1 MNNFILEL
9 EKLNLEKI
17 EKDISLSTLTTY
29 KTGGIAKLV
38 VYPNNIN
45 NLKQMLKLIH
55 KYNIKYFIL
64 GKGSNTLF
72 SDKEFNGVII
82 KLDKLNNF
90 KIKQT
95 EIYVESGMILSKL
108 VQASVKNELTGLE
121 FAIGIPGTI
130 GGAIYMNAG
139 AYGNNMSNIV
149 KSVIVLNEKFQIKEI
164 PLEKLKFDYRYSIF
178 QDNKNLICVAANI
191 KLEHGNHDEIA
202 SKIKENLLKRKNSQ
216 PLEYPSAG
224 SVFRNPKGNYAGKI
238 IEELGLKGKI
248 IGGAEIST
256 KHANFIINKNN
267 NASSSDILNLI
278 KLVQCNFYN
287 FNILK
292 IRLIFATM
300 NM

>member
-95 EIYVESGMILSKL
+95 EIYVESGMILSEL

-149 KSVIVLNEKFQIKEI
+149 KSVIVLNEKFQIKEL

-178 QDNKNLICVAANI
+178 QANKNLICVAANI

-224 SVFRNPKGNYAGKI
+224 SVFRNPEGNYAGKI
-238 IEELGLKGKI
+238 IEELGLKGKN

-267 NASSSDILNLI
+267 ASSSDILKLI
-278 KLVQCNFYN
+278 KLVQKEVKDKYK
-287 FNILK
+287 IDLK
-292 IRLIFATM
+292 LEQQLV
-300 NM
+300 NW

>member
-9 EKLNLEKI
+9 EKLNLVKI

-55 KYNIKYFIL
+55 KYNINYFIL

-90 KIKQT
+90 EIKET

-139 AYGNNMSNIV
+139 AYGSKMSNIV
-149 KSVIVLNEKFQIKEI
+149 KSVIVLDEKLQIEEI

-178 QDNKNLICVAANI
+178 QANKNLICVAANI

-224 SVFRNPKGNYAGKI
+224 SVFRNPEGNYAGKI
-238 IEELGLKGKI
+238 IEELGLKGKN

-267 NASSSDILNLI
+267 ASSSDILKLI
-278 KLVQCNFYN
+278 KLVQKEVKDKYK
-287 FNILK
+287 IDLK
-292 IRLIFATM
+292 LEQQLV
-300 NM
+300 NW

>member
-9 EKLNLEKI
+9 EKLNLGKI

-45 NLKQMLKLIH
+45 NLKQLLKLIH
-55 KYNIKYFIL
+55 KHNIKYFIL

-90 KIKQT
+90 EIKET

-108 VQASVKNELTGLE
+108 VQESIKNNLTGLE

-139 AYGNNMSNIV
+139 AYGSKMSNIV
-149 KSVIVLNEKFQIKEI
+149 KSVIVLNEKLQIEEI

-178 QDNKNLICVAANI
+178 QANKNLICVAANI

-224 SVFRNPKGNYAGKI
+224 SVFRNPEGNYAGKI
-238 IEELGLKGKI
+238 IEELGLKGKN

-267 NASSSDILNLI
+267 ASSSDILNLI
-278 KLVQCNFYN
+278 KLVQKETKDKYK
-287 FNILK
+287 IDLK
-292 IRLIFATM
+292 LEQQLV
-300 NM
+300 NW

>member
-38 VYPNNIN
+38 VYQNNIN

-178 QDNKNLICVAANI
+178 QANKNLICVAANI

-224 SVFRNPKGNYAGKI
+224 SVFRNPEGNYAGKI
-238 IEELGLKGKI
+238 IEELGLNGKI

-267 NASSSDILNLI
+267 ASSSDILNLI
-278 KLVQCNFYN
+278 KLVQKEVKDKYK
-287 FNILK
+287 IDLK
-292 IRLIFATM
+292 LEQQLV
-300 NM
+300 NW

>member
-9 EKLNLEKI
+9 KKLNLEKI

-45 NLKQMLKLIH
+45 NLKQLLKLIH
-55 KYNIKYFIL
+55 KHNIKYFIL

-90 KIKQT
+90 EIKET

-108 VQASVKNELTGLE
+108 VQASIKNELTGLE

-139 AYGNNMSNIV
+139 AYGSKMSNIV
-149 KSVIVLNEKFQIKEI
+149 KSVIVLDEKLQIEEI

-178 QDNKNLICVAANI
+178 QANKNLICVAANI

-224 SVFRNPKGNYAGKI
+224 SVFRNHEGNYAGKI
-238 IEELGLKGKI
+238 IEELGLKGKN

-267 NASSSDILNLI
+267 ASSSDILNLI
-278 KLVQCNFYN
+278 KLVQKEVKDKYK
-287 FNILK
+287 IDLK
-292 IRLIFATM
+292 LEQQLV
-300 NM
+300 NW

>member
-9 EKLNLEKI
+9 EKLNLGKI

-38 VYPNNIN
+38 IYPNNIN
-45 NLKQMLKLIH
+45 NLKQLLKLIH
-55 KYNIKYFIL
+55 KHNIKYFIL

-90 KIKQT
+90 EIKET

-108 VQASVKNELTGLE
+108 VQASIKNELTGLE

-149 KSVIVLNEKFQIKEI
+149 KSVIVLDEKLQIEEI

-178 QDNKNLICVAANI
+178 QANKNLICIAANI

-224 SVFRNPKGNYAGKI
+224 SVFRNPEGNYAGKI
-238 IEELGLKGKI
+238 IEELGLKGKN
-248 IGGAEIST
+248 IGGAEISI
-256 KHANFIINKNN
+256 KHANFIINKN

-278 KLVQCNFYN
+278 KLVQKEVKDKYK
-287 FNILK
+287 IDLK
-292 IRLIFATM
+292 LEQQLV
-300 NM
+300 NW

>member
-149 KSVIVLNEKFQIKEI
+149 KSIIVLNEKFQIKEI

-178 QDNKNLICVAANI
+178 QANKNLICVAANI

-202 SKIKENLLKRKNSQ
+202 SKIKENLLKRIVQ
-216 PLEYPSAG
+216 
-224 SVFRNPKGNYAGKI
+224 
-238 IEELGLKGKI
+238 
-248 IGGAEIST
+248 
-256 KHANFIINKNN
+256 
-267 NASSSDILNLI
+267 LI
-278 KLVQCNFYN
+278 Y
-287 FNILK
+287 
-292 IRLIFATM
+292 
-300 NM
+300 

>member
-9 EKLNLEKI
+9 EKFNLGKI

-45 NLKQMLKLIH
+45 NLKQLLKLIH
-55 KYNIKYFIL
+55 KHNIKYFIL

-90 KIKQT
+90 EIKET

-149 KSVIVLNEKFQIKEI
+149 KSVIVLDEKLQIEEI

-178 QDNKNLICVAANI
+178 QANKNLICVAANI

-224 SVFRNPKGNYAGKI
+224 SVFRNPEGNYAGKI
-238 IEELGLKGKI
+238 IEELGLKGKN
-248 IGGAEIST
+248 IGGAEISS
-256 KHANFIINKNN
+256 KHANFIINKN

-278 KLVQCNFYN
+278 KLVQKEVKDKYK
-287 FNILK
+287 IDLK
-292 IRLIFATM
+292 LEQQLV
-300 NM
+300 NW

>member
-72 SDKEFNGVII
+72 SDQEFNGVII

-267 NASSSDILNLI
+267 ASSSDILNLI
-278 KLVQCNFYN
+278 KLVQKEVKDKYK
-287 FNILK
+287 IDLK
-292 IRLIFATM
+292 LEQQLV
-300 NM
+300 NW

>member
-95 EIYVESGMILSKL
+95 ELYVESGMILSKL

-224 SVFRNPKGNYAGKI
+224 SVFRNPEGNYAGKI
-238 IEELGLKGKI
+238 IEELGLKGKN

-267 NASSSDILNLI
+267 ASSSDILNLI
-278 KLVQCNFYN
+278 KLVQKEVKDKYK
-287 FNILK
+287 IDLK
-292 IRLIFATM
+292 LEQQLV
-300 NM
+300 NW

>member
-139 AYGNNMSNIV
+139 AYGNNISNIV

-178 QDNKNLICVAANI
+178 QANKNLICVAANI

-224 SVFRNPKGNYAGKI
+224 SVFRNPEGNYAGKI
-238 IEELGLKGKI
+238 IEELGLKGKN

-267 NASSSDILNLI
+267 ASSSDILKLI
-278 KLVQCNFYN
+278 KLVQKEVKDKYK
-287 FNILK
+287 IDLK
-292 IRLIFATM
+292 LEQQLV
-300 NM
+300 NW

>member
-9 EKLNLEKI
+9 EKLNLGKI

-45 NLKQMLKLIH
+45 NLKQLLKLIH
-55 KYNIKYFIL
+55 KHNIKYFIL

-90 KIKQT
+90 EIKET

-108 VQASVKNELTGLE
+108 VQVSIKNELTGLE

-139 AYGNNMSNIV
+139 AYGSKMSNIV
-149 KSVIVLNEKFQIKEI
+149 KSVIILDEKLQIEEI

-178 QDNKNLICVAANI
+178 QANKNLICVAANI

-224 SVFRNPKGNYAGKI
+224 SVFRNPEGNYAGKI
-238 IEELGLKGKI
+238 IEELGLKGKKN
-248 IGGAEIST
+248 GGAEIST

-267 NASSSDILNLI
+267 ASSSDILNLI
-278 KLVQCNFYN
+278 KLVQKETKDKYK
-287 FNILK
+287 IDLK
-292 IRLIFATM
+292 LEQQLV
-300 NM
+300 NW

>member
-139 AYGNNMSNIV
+139 AYGNNISNIV
-149 KSVIVLNEKFQIKEI
+149 KSVIVINEKFQIKEI
-164 PLEKLKFDYRYSIF
+164 PLEKLKIDYRYSIF

-224 SVFRNPKGNYAGKI
+224 SVFRNPEGNYAGKI
-238 IEELGLKGKI
+238 IEELGLKGKN

-267 NASSSDILNLI
+267 ASSSDILNLI
-278 KLVQCNFYN
+278 KLVQKEVKDKYK
-287 FNILK
+287 IDLK
-292 IRLIFATM
+292 LEQQLV
-300 NM
+300 NW

>member
-72 SDKEFNGVII
+72 SDKKFNGVII

-178 QDNKNLICVAANI
+178 QANKNLICVAANI

-224 SVFRNPKGNYAGKI
+224 SVFRNPEGNNAGKI
-238 IEELGLKGKI
+238 IEELGLKGKN

-267 NASSSDILNLI
+267 ASSSDILNLI
-278 KLVQCNFYN
+278 KLVQKEVKDKYK
-287 FNILK
+287 IDLK
-292 IRLIFATM
+292 LEQQLV
-300 NM
+300 NW

>member
-9 EKLNLEKI
+9 EKLNLGKS

-38 VYPNNIN
+38 VYPNNII
-45 NLKQMLKLIH
+45 NLKQLLKLIH
-55 KYNIKYFIL
+55 KHNIKYFIL

-90 KIKQT
+90 KIKET

-139 AYGNNMSNIV
+139 AYGSKMSNIV
-149 KSVIVLNEKFQIKEI
+149 KSVIVLNEKLQIVEI

-178 QDNKNLICVAANI
+178 QANKNLICVAANI
-191 KLEHGNHDEIA
+191 KLEHGNHDEIV

-224 SVFRNPKGNYAGKI
+224 SVFRNPEGNYAGKI
-238 IEELGLKGKI
+238 IEELGLKGKN

-267 NASSSDILNLI
+267 ASSSDILNLI
-278 KLVQCNFYN
+278 KLVQKEAKDKYK
-287 FNILK
+287 IDLK
-292 IRLIFATM
+292 LEQQLV
-300 NM
+300 NW

>member
-9 EKLNLEKI
+9 EKLNLGKI

-45 NLKQMLKLIH
+45 NLKQLLKLIH
-55 KYNIKYFIL
+55 KHNIKYFIL

-90 KIKQT
+90 EIKET

-108 VQASVKNELTGLE
+108 VQASIKNELTGLE

-149 KSVIVLNEKFQIKEI
+149 KSVIVLDEKLQIEEI

-178 QDNKNLICVAANI
+178 QANKNLICVAANI
-191 KLEHGNHDEIA
+191 KLEHGNHDEID

-216 PLEYPSAG
+216 PLEYLSAG
-224 SVFRNPKGNYAGKI
+224 SVFRNPEGNYAGKI
-238 IEELGLKGKI
+238 IEELGLKGKN

-267 NASSSDILNLI
+267 ASSSDILNLI
-278 KLVQCNFYN
+278 KLVQKEVKDKYK
-287 FNILK
+287 IDLK
-292 IRLIFATM
+292 LEQQLV
-300 NM
+300 NW

>member
-9 EKLNLEKI
+9 EKLNLGKI

-29 KTGGIAKLV
+29 KIGGIAKLV
-38 VYPNNIN
+38 IYPNNIN
-45 NLKQMLKLIH
+45 NLKQLLKLIH
-55 KYNIKYFIL
+55 KHNIKYFIL

-90 KIKQT
+90 EIKET

-139 AYGNNMSNIV
+139 AYGSKMSNIV
-149 KSVIVLNEKFQIKEI
+149 KSVIVLNEKLQIEEI

-178 QDNKNLICVAANI
+178 QANKNLICVAANI
-191 KLEHGNHDEIA
+191 KLEHGNHDKIA

-224 SVFRNPKGNYAGKI
+224 SVFRNPEGNYAGKI
-238 IEELGLKGKI
+238 IEELGLKGKN

-267 NASSSDILNLI
+267 ASSSDILNLI
-278 KLVQCNFYN
+278 KLVQKEAKDKYK
-287 FNILK
+287 IDLK
-292 IRLIFATM
+292 LEQQLV
-300 NM
+300 NW

>member
-108 VQASVKNELTGLE
+108 VQASIKNELTGLE

-178 QDNKNLICVAANI
+178 QANKNLICVSANI
-191 KLEHGNHDEIA
+191 KLEHGNHEEIA

-224 SVFRNPKGNYAGKI
+224 SVFRNPEGNYAGKI
-238 IEELGLKGKI
+238 IEELGLKGKN

-267 NASSSDILNLI
+267 ASSSDILNLI
-278 KLVQCNFYN
+278 KLVQKEVKDKYK
-287 FNILK
+287 IDLK
-292 IRLIFATM
+292 LEQQLV
-300 NM
+300 NW

>member
-9 EKLNLEKI
+9 EKLNLGKI

-45 NLKQMLKLIH
+45 NLKQLLKLIH
-55 KYNIKYFIL
+55 KHNIKYFIL

-90 KIKQT
+90 EIKGT

-139 AYGNNMSNIV
+139 AYGSKMSNIV
-149 KSVIVLNEKFQIKEI
+149 KSVIVLDEKLQIEEI

-178 QDNKNLICVAANI
+178 QANKNLICVAANI

-224 SVFRNPKGNYAGKI
+224 SVFRNPEGNYAGKI
-238 IEELGLKGKI
+238 IEELGLKGKN

-267 NASSSDILNLI
+267 ASSSDILNLI
-278 KLVQCNFYN
+278 KLVQKEVKDKYK
-287 FNILK
+287 IDLK
-292 IRLIFATM
+292 LEQQLV
-300 NM
+300 NW

>member
-9 EKLNLEKI
+9 EKFNLGKI

-45 NLKQMLKLIH
+45 NLKQLLKLIH
-55 KYNIKYFIL
+55 KHNIKYFIL

-90 KIKQT
+90 EIKET

-149 KSVIVLNEKFQIKEI
+149 KSVIVLDEKLQIEEI

-178 QDNKNLICVAANI
+178 QANKNLICVAANI

-224 SVFRNPKGNYAGKI
+224 SVFRNPEGNYAGKI
-238 IEELGLKGKI
+238 IEELGLKGKN

-267 NASSSDILNLI
+267 ASSSDILNLI
-278 KLVQCNFYN
+278 KLVQKEVKDKYK
-287 FNILK
+287 IDLK
-292 IRLIFATM
+292 LEQQLV
-300 NM
+300 NW

>member
-139 AYGNNMSNIV
+139 AYGNNMSDIV

-164 PLEKLKFDYRYSIF
+164 PLEKIKFDYRYSIF

-224 SVFRNPKGNYAGKI
+224 SVFRNPEGNYAGKI
-238 IEELGLKGKI
+238 IEELGLKGKN

-267 NASSSDILNLI
+267 ASSSDILKLI
-278 KLVQCNFYN
+278 KLVQKEVKDKYK
-287 FNILK
+287 IDLK
-292 IRLIFATM
+292 LEQQLV
-300 NM
+300 NW

>member
-9 EKLNLEKI
+9 EKFNLGKI

-45 NLKQMLKLIH
+45 NLKQLLKLIH
-55 KYNIKYFIL
+55 KHNIKYFIL

-90 KIKQT
+90 KIKET

-108 VQASVKNELTGLE
+108 VQASIKNELTGLE

-139 AYGNNMSNIV
+139 AYGSKMSNII
-149 KSVIVLNEKFQIKEI
+149 KSVIVLDEKLQIEEI

-178 QDNKNLICVAANI
+178 QANKNLICVAANI

-224 SVFRNPKGNYAGKI
+224 SVFRNPEGNYAGKI
-238 IEELGLKGKI
+238 IEELGLKGKN

-267 NASSSDILNLI
+267 ASSSDILNLI
-278 KLVQCNFYN
+278 KLVQKEVKDKYK
-287 FNILK
+287 IDLK
-292 IRLIFATM
+292 LEQQLV
-300 NM
+300 NW

>member
-9 EKLNLEKI
+9 EKLNLGKI

-45 NLKQMLKLIH
+45 NLKQLLKLIH
-55 KYNIKYFIL
+55 KHNIKYFIL

-108 VQASVKNELTGLE
+108 VQASIKNELTGLE

-139 AYGNNMSNIV
+139 AYGSKMSNIV
-149 KSVIVLNEKFQIKEI
+149 KSVIVLDEKLQIEEI

-178 QDNKNLICVAANI
+178 QANKNLICVAANI
-191 KLEHGNHDEIA
+191 KLEHGNHDEID

-224 SVFRNPKGNYAGKI
+224 SVFRNPEGNYAGKI
-238 IEELGLKGKI
+238 IEELGLKGKN

-267 NASSSDILNLI
+267 ASSSDILNLI
-278 KLVQCNFYN
+278 KLVQKEVKDKYK
-287 FNILK
+287 IDLK
-292 IRLIFATM
+292 LEQQLV
-300 NM
+300 NW

>member
-139 AYGNNMSNIV
+139 AYGNNMSDIV

-224 SVFRNPKGNYAGKI
+224 SVFRNPEGNYAGKI
-238 IEELGLKGKI
+238 IEELGLKGKN

-267 NASSSDILNLI
+267 ASSSDILKLI
-278 KLVQCNFYN
+278 KLVQKEVKDKYK
-287 FNILK
+287 IDLK
-292 IRLIFATM
+292 LEQQLV
-300 NM
+300 NW

>member
-164 PLEKLKFDYRYSIF
+164 PLEELKFDYRYSIF

-224 SVFRNPKGNYAGKI
+224 SVFRNPEGNYAGKI
-238 IEELGLKGKI
+238 IEELGLKGKN

-267 NASSSDILNLI
+267 ASSSDILKLI
-278 KLVQCNFYN
+278 KLVQKEVKDKYK
-287 FNILK
+287 IDLK
-292 IRLIFATM
+292 LEQQLV
-300 NM
+300 NW

>member
-90 KIKQT
+90 KSKQT

-139 AYGNNMSNIV
+139 AYGNNMSHIV
-149 KSVIVLNEKFQIKEI
+149 QSAIVLNEKFHIKEI

-224 SVFRNPKGNYAGKI
+224 SVFRNPEGNYAGKI
-238 IEELGLKGKI
+238 IEELGLKGKN

-267 NASSSDILNLI
+267 ASSSDILNLI
-278 KLVQCNFYN
+278 KLVQKEVKDKYK
-287 FNILK
+287 IDLK
-292 IRLIFATM
+292 LEQQLV
-300 NM
+300 NW

>member
-82 KLDKLNNF
+82 KFDKLNNF

-95 EIYVESGMILSKL
+95 EIYVESGMILSEL

-149 KSVIVLNEKFQIKEI
+149 KSVIVLNEKFQIKEL

-178 QDNKNLICVAANI
+178 QANKNLICIAANI

-224 SVFRNPKGNYAGKI
+224 SVFRNPEGNNAGKI
-238 IEELGLKGKI
+238 IEELGLKGKN

-267 NASSSDILNLI
+267 ASSSDILNLI
-278 KLVQCNFYN
+278 KLVQKEVKDKYK
-287 FNILK
+287 IDLK
-292 IRLIFATM
+292 LEQQLV
-300 NM
+300 NW

>member
-224 SVFRNPKGNYAGKI
+224 SVFRNPEGNYAGKI
-238 IEELGLKGKI
+238 IEELDLKGKN

-267 NASSSDILNLI
+267 ASSSDILNLI
-278 KLVQCNFYN
+278 KLVQKEVKDKYK
-287 FNILK
+287 IDLK
-292 IRLIFATM
+292 LEQQLV
-300 NM
+300 NW

>member
-178 QDNKNLICVAANI
+178 QANKNLICVAANI

-224 SVFRNPKGNYAGKI
+224 SVFRNPEGNYAGKI

-267 NASSSDILNLI
+267 ASSSDILNLI
-278 KLVQCNFYN
+278 KLVQKEVKDKYK
-287 FNILK
+287 IDLK
-292 IRLIFATM
+292 LEQQLV
-300 NM
+300 NW

>member
-95 EIYVESGMILSKL
+95 ELYVESGMILSKL

-178 QDNKNLICVAANI
+178 QANKNLICVAANI

-224 SVFRNPKGNYAGKI
+224 SVFRNPEGNYAGKI
-238 IEELGLKGKI
+238 IEELGLKGKN

-267 NASSSDILNLI
+267 ASSSDILNLI
-278 KLVQCNFYN
+278 KLVQKEVKDKYK
-287 FNILK
+287 IDLK
-292 IRLIFATM
+292 LEQQLV
-300 NM
+300 NW

>member
-267 NASSSDILNLI
+267 ASSSDILKLI
-278 KLVQCNFYN
+278 KLVQKEVKDKYK
-287 FNILK
+287 IDLK
-292 IRLIFATM
+292 LEQQLV
-300 NM
+300 NW

>member
-72 SDKEFNGVII
+72 SDKKFNGVII

-224 SVFRNPKGNYAGKI
+224 SVFRNPEGNYAGKI
-238 IEELGLKGKI
+238 IEELGLKGKN

-267 NASSSDILNLI
+267 ASSSDILNLI
-278 KLVQCNFYN
+278 KLVQKEVKDKYK
-287 FNILK
+287 IDLK
-292 IRLIFATM
+292 LEQQLV
-300 NM
+300 NW

>member
-9 EKLNLEKI
+9 EKLNLGKI

-45 NLKQMLKLIH
+45 NLKQLLKLIH
-55 KYNIKYFIL
+55 KHNIKYFIL

-90 KIKQT
+90 EIKET

-108 VQASVKNELTGLE
+108 VQASIKNELTGLE

-139 AYGNNMSNIV
+139 AYGSKMSNIV
-149 KSVIVLNEKFQIKEI
+149 KSVIVLDEKLQIEEI

-178 QDNKNLICVAANI
+178 QANKNLICVAANI
-191 KLEHGNHDEIA
+191 KLEHGNHDEID

-216 PLEYPSAG
+216 SLEYPSAG
-224 SVFRNPKGNYAGKI
+224 SVFRNPEGNYAGKI
-238 IEELGLKGKI
+238 IEELGLKGKN

-267 NASSSDILNLI
+267 ASSSDILNLI
-278 KLVQCNFYN
+278 KLVQKEVKDKYK
-287 FNILK
+287 IDLK
-292 IRLIFATM
+292 LEQQLV
-300 NM
+300 NW

>member
-9 EKLNLEKI
+9 ENLNLGKI
-17 EKDISLSTLTTY
+17 EKDTSLSTLTTY

-45 NLKQMLKLIH
+45 NLKQLLKLIH
-55 KYNIKYFIL
+55 KHNIKYFIL

-90 KIKQT
+90 EIKEN

-108 VQASVKNELTGLE
+108 VQESIKNNLTGLE
-121 FAIGIPGTI
+121 FAVGIPGTI

-139 AYGNNMSNIV
+139 TYGNNMSNVV
-149 KSVIVLNEKFQIKEI
+149 KSVIVLDEKLQVKEI

-178 QDNKNLICVAANI
+178 QANKNLICVAANI

-202 SKIKENLLKRKNSQ
+202 GKIKDNLLKRKNSQ
-216 PLEYPSAG
+216 PLDIHQLVVYLET
-224 SVFRNPKGNYAGKI
+224 PK
-238 IEELGLKGKI
+238 
-248 IGGAEIST
+248 EIM
-256 KHANFIINKNN
+256 
-267 NASSSDILNLI
+267 
-278 KLVQCNFYN
+278 LV
-287 FNILK
+287 K
-292 IRLIFATM
+292 
-300 NM
+300 

>member
-9 EKLNLEKI
+9 EKLNLGKI

-38 VYPNNIN
+38 IYPNNIN
-45 NLKQMLKLIH
+45 NLKQLLKLIH
-55 KYNIKYFIL
+55 KHNIKYFIL

-72 SDKEFNGVII
+72 SDNEFNGVII

-90 KIKQT
+90 EIKET

-139 AYGNNMSNIV
+139 AYGNNISNIV
-149 KSVIVLNEKFQIKEI
+149 KSVIVLDEKLQIEEI

-178 QDNKNLICVAANI
+178 QANKNLICVAANI

-224 SVFRNPKGNYAGKI
+224 SVFRNPEGNYAGKI
-238 IEELGLKGKI
+238 IEELGLKGKN

-267 NASSSDILNLI
+267 ASSSDILNLI
-278 KLVQCNFYN
+278 KLVQKEVKDKYK
-287 FNILK
+287 IDLK
-292 IRLIFATM
+292 LEQQLV
-300 NM
+300 NW

>member
-9 EKLNLEKI
+9 EKLNLGKI

-45 NLKQMLKLIH
+45 NLKQLLKLIH
-55 KYNIKYFIL
+55 KHNIKYFIL

-90 KIKQT
+90 EIKET
-95 EIYVESGMILSKL
+95 GIYAESGMILSKL

-139 AYGNNMSNIV
+139 AYGSKMSNIV
-149 KSVIVLNEKFQIKEI
+149 KSVIVLNEKLQIEEI
-164 PLEKLKFDYRYSIF
+164 PSEKLKFDYRYSIF
-178 QDNKNLICVAANI
+178 QANKNLICVAANI

-224 SVFRNPKGNYAGKI
+224 SVFRNPEGNYAGKI
-238 IEELGLKGKI
+238 IEELGLKGKN

-267 NASSSDILNLI
+267 ASSFDILNLI
-278 KLVQCNFYN
+278 KLVQKEAKDKYK
-287 FNILK
+287 IDLK
-292 IRLIFATM
+292 LEQQLV
-300 NM
+300 NW

>member
-9 EKLNLEKI
+9 EKLNLGQI

-45 NLKQMLKLIH
+45 NLKQLLKLIH
-55 KYNIKYFIL
+55 KHNIKYFIL

-82 KLDKLNNF
+82 ELDKLNNF
-90 KIKQT
+90 EIKET
-95 EIYVESGMILSKL
+95 EIYAESGLILSKL

-149 KSVIVLNEKFQIKEI
+149 KSVIVLDEKLQIEEI

-178 QDNKNLICVAANI
+178 QANKNLICVAANI

-224 SVFRNPKGNYAGKI
+224 SVFRNPEGNYAGKI
-238 IEELGLKGKI
+238 IEELGLKGKN

-267 NASSSDILNLI
+267 ASSSDILNLI
-278 KLVQCNFYN
+278 KLVQKEAKDKYK
-287 FNILK
+287 IDLK
-292 IRLIFATM
+292 LEQQLV
-300 NM
+300 NW